1 VAVRKHGV
9 QFQPDRF
16 TESSPYKPSSPRYRD
31 FERGLLVTIEWYRN
45 HEDWWAP
52 AKDATEAFYARLGQ

>member
-1 VAVRKHGV
+1 M
-9 QFQPDRF
+9 
-16 TESSPYKPSSPRYRD
+16 TSSAGGRDILTSSK
-31 FERGLLVTIEWYRN
+31 GLAATIEWYRD